1 MTAYINGLSCISHHN
16 TIDENYFFE
25 NLSAQSPSNKMLA
38 TEPVYKEY
46 IPVASMRRMS
56 HIIKMGLTAGLM
68 SLKKAGSEKADAI
81 IIGTGIG
88 CYEDT
93 DTFLRSMSDN
103 NEQLLTPTAFIQSTH
118 NTVGGQLAL
127 TTKCNGT
134 NFTYVHQNLS
144 FEYALLDSLML
155 LNENEASTVLVG
167 AIDEITPSLFE
178 LFFRTDR
185 IKKTENLQPIWNSTS
200 KGYSLGEGAA
210 FFNICSTPS
219 PTTDAKI
226 TGIKCIQHLENADEL
241 LSETDAFLTS
251 HGLKTNQISL
261 ILSGN
266 SGDEQMDKKISEF
279 NKRVNLPIGYFKLL
293 CGEYFTSSG
302 FAMWLAATI
311 IKKQIVPQAIL
322 PDNQTI
328 SNIQHILIVNHYH
341 DQQYSLMCVSVC

>member
-1 MTAYINGLSCISHHN
+1 MTAYINGLSCISHHT

-25 NLSAQSPSNKMLA
+25 NLSAQPTSNKMLT

-46 IPVASMRRMS
+46 IPAASMRRMS

-68 SLKKAGSEKADAI
+68 SMKKAGLEKVDAI

-118 NTVGGQLAL
+118 NTVAGQLAL
-127 TTKCNGT
+127 TIKCNGT

-144 FEYALLDSLML
+144 FEYALLDSMML
-155 LNENEASTVLVG
+155 LKENEASTVLVG

-178 LFFRTDR
+178 LFYRTDR
-185 IKKTENLQPIWNSTS
+185 IKKTEDLQPIWNSTS
-200 KGYSLGEGAA
+200 KGYSLGEGAT
-210 FFNICSTPS
+210 FLNISSKQS
-219 PTTDAKI
+219 PTTFAKI
-226 TGIKCIQHLENADEL
+226 TGIKCIQHVENADEL
-241 LSETDAFLTS
+241 ICETDLFLRS
-251 HGLKTNQISL
+251 CGLQINQISL
-261 ILSGN
+261 VLSGKC
-266 SGDEQMDKKISEF
+266 GDVHMDKKISEYTG
-279 NKRVNLPIGYFKLL
+279 KINLPIGYFKLL

-311 IKKQIVPQAIL
+311 IKKQVVPQVIL
-322 PDNQTI
+322 PDHQMV

-341 DQQYSLMCVSVC
+341 DKQYSLICVSVC

>member
-25 NLSAQSPSNKMLA
+25 NLPAQPPSNKMLA

-46 IPVASMRRMS
+46 IPPASMRRMS

-68 SLKKAGSEKADAI
+68 SMKKAGSEKPDAI

-144 FEYALLDSLML
+144 FEYALLDSMML

-178 LFFRTDR
+178 LFYRTDR
-185 IKKTENLQPIWNSTS
+185 IKKTEDLQTIWDSTS
-200 KGYSLGEGAA
+200 KGYSIGEGAA
-210 FFNICSTPS
+210 FFNISSTAI
-219 PTTDAKI
+219 PTTQGKI
-226 TGIKCIQHLENADEL
+226 TGVKCKQHIENSDEL
-241 LSETDAFLTS
+241 IHETDLFLRS
-251 HGLKTNQISL
+251 CGLQINQISL
-261 ILSGN
+261 VLSGN
-266 SGDEQMDKKISEF
+266 CGDEQMDKKISEF
-279 NKRVNLPIGYFKLL
+279 NKKINLPIGYFKLL

-311 IKKQIVPQAIL
+311 IKKQVVPQAIL
-322 PDNQTI
+322 SDNRI
-328 SNIQHILIVNHYH
+328 VSNIQHILIVNHYH
-341 DQQYSLMCVSVC
+341 DKQYSLMCVSVC